1 VINGPPLQEDS
12 VMMLD
17 EDFGGEEKE
26 EERKEEEKKEGVEL
40 QLEDRHPVMLIQ
52 DAGEI
57 DGAEV
62 LDEEDDELTNK
73 EVAMCL
79 PEDHRSKNVS
89 GEHSVL
95 GIVWNTLTD
104 VFKYPKYDL
113 TPWSENMSRKTM
125 LQQVASIYDPWGG
138 ACPSLTKPNNTDEVQ
153 VENPCK
159 RAKITPECIQH
170 KEAVAEVKKKKT
182 IATTKEVR
190 KIVKK
195 SEKGQ
200 VPSRV
205 QPKRAV
211 KKAKNNQE

>member
-1 VINGPPLQEDS
+1 MRGIHFYDFADRPGVDLLLGLEHWRLFRSLHEYPSGPREPLVRRGFFGNTVINGPPLQEDS
-12 VMMLD
+12 IMVWD

-26 EERKEEEKKEGVEL
+26 EEKIEGVEL
-40 QLEDRHPVMLIQ
+40 QLEDGHPVMLIQ

-57 DGAEV
+57 DGAGV

-73 EVAMCL
+73 EVATCL

-113 TPWSENMSRKTM
+113 TPWLENMSRKTM

-138 ACPSLTKPNNTDEVQ
+138 ACPSLTKPNNTNEVQ

-159 RAKITPECIQH
+159 RAKITPECT
-170 KEAVAEVKKKKT
+170 E
-182 IATTKEVR
+182 
-190 KIVKK
+190 
-195 SEKGQ
+195 G
-200 VPSRV
+200 
-205 QPKRAV
+205 
-211 KKAKNNQE
+211 

>member
-1 VINGPPLQEDS
+1 
-12 VMMLD
+12 MMLD

-40 QLEDRHPVMLIQ
+40 QLEDGHPIMLIQ

-57 DGAEV
+57 EGAEV
-62 LDEEDDELTNK
+62 LDEEDDHK
-73 EVAMCL
+73 Y
-79 PEDHRSKNVS
+79 KNVS
-89 GEHSVL
+89 GEHSAL

-113 TPWSENMSRKTM
+113 TPWLENMSRKTM

-138 ACPSLTKPNNTDEVQ
+138 ACPSLTKPNKTDEVQ

-170 KEAVAEVKKKKT
+170 GGAVAEVKKKKT

-190 KIVKK
+190 KVVKK
-195 SEKGQ
+195 SEKRQ